1 MRASLAVVFLCV
13 AGSVHAQEALDLRTA
28 PPGALSCS
36 GCHGA
41 GSDIPLS
48 GLSAADIE
56 SAMHGYRDG
65 TREGTLMGRLAAGFD
80 SEEIALIAAWI
91 AEDGGTE

>member
-1 MRASLAVVFLCV
+1 MRATLAVAVLCI
-13 AGSVHAQEALDLRTA
+13 AGSLSAQEAPDFRTA

-41 GSDIPLS
+41 GSDMTLS
-48 GLSAADIE
+48 GLSAAEIE
-56 SAMHGYRDG
+56 SAMHAFKDG

-80 SEEIALIAAWI
+80 SAEIALIAAWI